1 MSFLISFVKS
11 TENIPRDF
19 KNFGNSFVI
28 ENKCCLP
35 GLGSICAC
43 IITNLEFFNAN
54 FKILWGLKV
63 WSSVRNIPNKSKK
76 ELSSPH
82 LKILKRDFEKL
93 LKAEKYL
100 EGERNK
106 LMKEKEKIKNKI
118 KKEKK
123 ILKLRNSINFLRGI
137 RKK

>member
-1 MSFLISFVKS
+1 MK
-11 TENIPRDF
+11 
-19 KNFGNSFVI
+19 K
-28 ENKCCLP
+28 
-35 GLGSICAC
+35 
-43 IITNLEFFNAN
+43 
-54 FKILWGLKV
+54 
-63 WSSVRNIPNKSKK
+63 KSKK

-100 EGERNK
+100 EGERKK
-106 LMKEKEKIKNKI
+106 LMKEKEKIKTKI